1 MANTFDFGD
10 IVLEQS
16 VGPYTDEIVVENP
29 PSQREVFQPKQGR
42 DLRVLYPE
50 ENYGSASIVEE
61 LDGRFS
67 LGTYT
72 LNNRD
77 FWENLTFDKT
87 TRGSQINPR
96 NFDGE
101 VQTSFG
107 ELVDTP
113 DGPTVSTNQSNYL
126 SVEALPYIIGE
137 NNQVIGFD
145 KYYDK
150 ELEKSLY
157 KLTTEGTIYFKI
169 SAREP
174 GRTSAGNIKL
184 FEDRPNRWWW
194 FDSHIENNTP
204 GTGVYLTS
212 LDWNDGSEK
221 EFTSKPKLLEQT
233 TTFSHNYE
241 DPGFYTITGV
251 VFLYNNNVGSEKV
264 VWWEKFETNMV
275 VNPSDEY
282 NNPFFNYDNFATIG
296 GMDLGST
303 YMKSLLTLAGFN
315 PFTMIKRESA
325 VIDEYNEF
333 DKIGLIDSIAKFSDS
348 AAEALDLEMLSS
360 YSDKIFDED
369 EDDTLIHNG
378 YINKKYFNT
387 FENSALNDV
396 DVSLTKVYT
405 GVKSMSEMLGFSDPS
420 HDNPNEDF
428 YWKNIIPK
436 NFTFESLTNVQV
448 QQGNDPMDGARVP
461 RTSYQEVIIDKDIP
475 QEWEGGYYYPVLPK
489 LNKLGMFTEV
499 ESNKVLFGL
508 RTAWDSEDEAPITN
522 KDEISD
528 DLILNIDFDQTT
540 TDDLIDKTNLF
551 DITYNQDFQIKL
563 DENLRVKRFAQ
574 DNPDALEQSNI
585 EQAF

>member
-1 MANTFDFGD
+1 
-10 IVLEQS
+10 
-16 VGPYTDEIVVENP
+16 
-29 PSQREVFQPKQGR
+29 
-42 DLRVLYPE
+42 
-50 ENYGSASIVEE
+50 
-61 LDGRFS
+61 
-67 LGTYT
+67 
-72 LNNRD
+72 
-77 FWENLTFDKT
+77 
-87 TRGSQINPR
+87 
-96 NFDGE
+96 
-101 VQTSFG
+101 
-107 ELVDTP
+107 
-113 DGPTVSTNQSNYL
+113 
-126 SVEALPYIIGE
+126 
-137 NNQVIGFD
+137 
-145 KYYDK
+145 
-150 ELEKSLY
+150 
-157 KLTTEGTIYFKI
+157 
-169 SAREP
+169 
-174 GRTSAGNIKL
+174 
-184 FEDRPNRWWW
+184 
-194 FDSHIENNTP
+194 
-204 GTGVYLTS
+204 
-212 LDWNDGSEK
+212 
-221 EFTSKPKLLEQT
+221 
-233 TTFSHNYE
+233 
-241 DPGFYTITGV
+241 
-251 VFLYNNNVGSEKV
+251 
-264 VWWEKFETNMV
+264 
-275 VNPSDEY
+275 
-282 NNPFFNYDNFATIG
+282 
-296 GMDLGST
+296 
-303 YMKSLLTLAGFN
+303 
-315 PFTMIKRESA
+315 
-325 VIDEYNEF
+325 
-333 DKIGLIDSIAKFSDS
+333 
-348 AAEALDLEMLSS
+348 MLSS

-448 QQGNDPMDGARVP
+448 QQGQMIQMDGARVP

-475 QEWEGGYYYPVLPK
+475 QEWKDGYYYPVLPK

>member
-16 VGPYTDEIVVENP
+16 VGPYTDEILNDENP

-42 DLRVLYPE
+42 DLIVLNPDIFPNNGE
-50 ENYGSASIVEE
+50 TTIVEE
-61 LDGRFS
+61 RDGRFS

-77 FWENLTFDKT
+77 FWENLTFDKK

-194 FDSHIENNTP
+194 FDSHIANNTP

-251 VFLYNNNVGSEKV
+251 VFLYNNNTEKIA
-264 VWWEKFETNMV
+264 WWEKFETNMV
-275 VNPSDEY
+275 INPSDEY

-315 PFTMIKRESA
+315 PFTMEKRESA

-333 DKIGLIDSIAKFSDS
+333 DKIGLIDTIAKFSDS
-348 AAEALDLEMLSS
+348 AAEDLDSEMLSS
-360 YSDKIFDED
+360 YSDKIFD

-448 QQGNDPMDGARVP
+448 QQGNDPIDGARVP
-461 RTSYQEVIIDKDIP
+461 RTSYQEVIIDEDTS
-475 QEWEGGYYYPVLPK
+475 QEWAGGYYYPVLPK
-489 LNKLGMFTEV
+489 LNKLGVFTEV
-499 ESNKVLFGL
+499 EPNKVLFGL
-508 RTAWDSEDEAPITN
+508 RTAWDGDDKAPITN

-563 DENLRVKRFAQ
+563 DKDLRVKRFAQ
-574 DNPDALEQSNI
+574 DNPDALEQSNT

>member
-1 MANTFDFGD
+1 MANIDTFDFGD
-10 IVLEQS
+10 IELEQS
-16 VGPYTDEIVVENP
+16 VGPYTDDLDNSP
-29 PSQREVFQPKQGR
+29 WRRVFQPKQGR
-42 DLRVLYPE
+42 DLTVVNPNHQMSNGSSAITE
-50 ENYGSASIVEE
+50 ER
-61 LDGRFS
+61 DGRFS

-77 FWENLTFDKT
+77 FWENLTFDEK

-101 VQTSFG
+101 VQISFG

-113 DGPTVSTNQSNYL
+113 DGPTVSTNQSNYI
-126 SVEALPYIIGE
+126 SVETLPYIIGE
-137 NNQVIGFD
+137 NNQVVSFD

-157 KLTTEGTIYFKI
+157 RITTEGTIYFKI
-169 SAREP
+169 GISSS
-174 GRTSAGNIKL
+174 GRSSDGNIRL
-184 FEDRPNRWWW
+184 FESRPIRNDWLEN
-194 FDSHIENNTP
+194 FIENNTE

-221 EFTSKPKLLEQT
+221 EFTSKPKLIEPIT
-233 TTFSHNYE
+233 TLSHNYE

-251 VFLYNNNVGSEKV
+251 IFLYNNNSEKV
-264 VWWEKFETNMV
+264 AWWEKFETNMV
-275 VNPSDEY
+275 INPSDEY
-282 NNPFFNYDNFATIG
+282 NNPFLNYDNFATIG

-315 PFTMIKRESA
+315 PFDITKRESA

-333 DKIGLIDSIAKFSDS
+333 DKIGLIDTIAKFDDS
-348 AAEALDLEMLSS
+348 KAEDLNSEMLSS

-369 EDDTLIHNG
+369 DTLIHNG
-378 YINKKYFNT
+378 YINKNFFNT

-448 QQGNDPMDGARVP
+448 QQGNDPDDGARVP
-461 RTSYQEVIIDKDIP
+461 RTSYQEVIIDEDTS
-475 QEWEGGYYYPVLPK
+475 QEWAGGYYYPVLPK
-489 LNKLGMFTEV
+489 LNKLGLFTEV
-499 ESNKVLFGL
+499 EPNKVLFGL
-508 RTAWDSEDEAPITN
+508 RTAWDGDDEAPITN

-528 DLILNIDFDQTT
+528 DLILSIDFDQTT
-540 TDDLIDKTNLF
+540 TDDLVDKTNLF

-563 DENLRVKRFAQ
+563 DENLRVKRFGQ